1 MMEMREP
8 PAATHELC
16 PGDWVLFYTDGVTE
30 RQGPGEAMY
39 EEERLRAAFL
49 RSANLSPDAIIQEL
63 VCDLDAFAEGEEA
76 HDDQTLLLMAV
87 GQHPF

>member
-1 MMEMREP
+1 
-8 PAATHELC
+8 
-16 PGDWVLFYTDGVTE
+16 
-30 RQGPGEAMY
+30 MY